1 MLKNLVKRILQEL
14 LFHYIKQKAK
24 QTSKRRDNSSSTM
37 SLQNPLTKEPRGTT
51 IATSSI
57 GTSEKIIMETQT
69 EDIVGHVREWA
80 IEKLHQTA
88 SDNRGNA
95 DAISQE
101 FYEWIYLDETE
112 GQLEIMSLEKVDDY
126 YHFD

>member
-1 MLKNLVKRILQEL
+1 
-14 LFHYIKQKAK
+14 
-24 QTSKRRDNSSSTM
+24 
-37 SLQNPLTKEPRGTT
+37 
-51 IATSSI
+51 
-57 GTSEKIIMETQT
+57 METQT

-112 GQLEIMSLEKVDDY
+112 DQLEIMSLENVDDY